1 MANYN
6 FFDWEKYINFYK
18 LENIDSKEKA
28 ISHYLKHGK
37 DKKYIFFTLKSQ
49 RQISLISVKN
59 NIIISKGYQ
68 KFKIYK
74 NNIYFDLNNLGTI
87 GKEKAKNVLKIIN
100 KNSNNCN
107 SLIDFGCAQGFFS
120 FYAYFNNYKDVYMV
134 EHDKEY
140 MNNIKYIKNKLNL
153 NINAFNKK
161 FQEIDQKADIVLF
174 LALIHWVFGR
184 TETYNNFE
192 DIIDK
197 LYNIT
202 NKILVIEWI
211 DNKDKT
217 FYMPENPSSS
227 PVPRNYNL
235 ENFKKSLKK
244 FKKIEILNSKN
255 VNRKLYVCYK

>member
-1 MANYN
+1 
-6 FFDWEKYINFYK
+6 
-18 LENIDSKEKA
+18 
-28 ISHYLKHGK
+28 
-37 DKKYIFFTLKSQ
+37 
-49 RQISLISVKN
+49 
-59 NIIISKGYQ
+59 
-68 KFKIYK
+68 
-74 NNIYFDLNNLGTI
+74 
-87 GKEKAKNVLKIIN
+87 
-100 KNSNNCN
+100 
-107 SLIDFGCAQGFFS
+107 
-120 FYAYFNNYKDVYMV
+120 MV